1 MSSCLWNKLMPQGWA
16 ISASQIKDGTNRE
29 YRTNRISSR
38 FLIRIEYS
46 MASNSIRILNTV
58 EMSCLDLHGGIIPC
72 QLVVGIVV
80 IRIDLFV
87 EVCIAACGGPTHY
100 LCNDINDMISDSIL
114 TVLFL
119 VTKPQSITFGT
130 RPLRYILGVQIMV
143 FKQHLKNNHCIPRY
157 QICWGVIPT

>member
-1 MSSCLWNKLMPQGWA
+1 
-16 ISASQIKDGTNRE
+16 
-29 YRTNRISSR
+29 
-38 FLIRIEYS
+38 

-87 EVCIAACGGPTHY
+87 EVCIAAGGGPAHY
-100 LCNDINDMISDSIL
+100 LCNDINDLISDSIL

-130 RPLRYILGVQIMV
+130 RTLRYILGVQIMV